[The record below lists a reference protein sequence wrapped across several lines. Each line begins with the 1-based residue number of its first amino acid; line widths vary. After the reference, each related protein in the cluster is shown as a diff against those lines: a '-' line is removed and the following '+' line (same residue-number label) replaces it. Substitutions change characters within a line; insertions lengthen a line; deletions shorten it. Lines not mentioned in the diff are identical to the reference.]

1 MLKCLSFNF
10 QWRNFRKLYRKNGYV
25 VNYNKIIMKKE
36 CRVVQLLWKDQN
48 FFHNLWCC
56 EMVCVDDEI
65 SEQIVPL
72 LLFFYPNYEFVY
84 NLRTNHRY
92 KIKHPSG
99 CFPLMLL

>member
-1 MLKCLSFNF
+1 MEE
-10 QWRNFRKLYRKNGYV
+10 FRKLYRKNGYV

-72 LLFFYPNYEFVY
+72 LLFFYPNY
-84 NLRTNHRY
+84 TNSFIICEPTTV
-92 KIKHPSG
+92 IK
-99 CFPLMLL
+99 